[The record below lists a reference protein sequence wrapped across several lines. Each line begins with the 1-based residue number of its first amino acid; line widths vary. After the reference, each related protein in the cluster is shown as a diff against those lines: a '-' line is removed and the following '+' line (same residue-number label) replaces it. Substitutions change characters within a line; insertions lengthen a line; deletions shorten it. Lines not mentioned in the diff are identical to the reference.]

1 MNAETW
7 FSFLIAYTI
16 ISAIPGP
23 SVAMILSQSFSRGIG
38 AALFCIVGELLG
50 GIVVMTVSF
59 AGLGAVLATSSLL
72 FFLLKWLGVL
82 YLAYLG
88 VKQILAA
95 RRVFATELTIE
106 ITNESKS
113 EELSATVPEYRWAS
127 VRAGFFTG
135 ILNPKAI
142 MFYVAFLTQFIDH
155 NQSVLP
161 QLVVLMITSSVIV
174 ATVLAAYA
182 ILATRLKDSIQ
193 SASAQRRFGYFG
205 GSFLLG
211 GSAFLAMR

>member
-7 FSFLIAYTI
+7 ISFLIAYTI

-23 SVAMILSQSFSRGIG
+23 SVAMILSQSFSRGLG

-72 FFLLKWLGVL
+72 FFLLKWLGVA

-88 VKQILAA
+88 AKQILAA
-95 RRVFATELTIE
+95 RRVFATELT
-106 ITNESKS
+106 TESKTK
-113 EELSATVPEYRWAS
+113 ELEATVPEFRWAS

-135 ILNPKAI
+135 VLNPKAI

-161 QLVVLMITSSVIV
+161 QLVILMITSSVIV

-182 ILATRLKDSIQ
+182 VLATRLKDSIQ
-193 SASAQRRFGYFG
+193 SSSAQRRFGDFG

>member
-7 FSFLIAYTI
+7 FFFLIAYTI

-23 SVAMILSQSFSRGIG
+23 SVAMILSQSFSRGIA

-59 AGLGAVLATSSLL
+59 AGLGAILATSSLL
-72 FFLLKWLGVL
+72 FFLLKWLGVA

-95 RRVFATELTIE
+95 RRVFATELT
-106 ITNESKS
+106 NESKS

-127 VRAGFFTG
+127 IRAGFFTG
-135 ILNPKAI
+135 VLNPKAI

-161 QLVVLMITSSVIV
+161 QLVILMITSSVIV

-182 ILATRLKDSIQ
+182 VLATRLKDSIQ

-205 GSFLLG
+205 DSFLLG

>member
-23 SVAMILSQSFSRGIG
+23 SVAMILSQSFSRGLG

-72 FFLLKWLGVL
+72 FFLLKWLGVA

-95 RRVFATELTIE
+95 RRVFATELT
-106 ITNESKS
+106 NEPKS

-135 ILNPKAI
+135 VLNPKAI

-161 QLVVLMITSSVIV
+161 QLVILMITSSVIV

-182 ILATRLKDSIQ
+182 VLATRLKDSIQ

-211 GSAFLAMR
+211 GSAFLALK